1 MLFIIFPIY
10 LYCSINRVV
19 TNWLIFELFVPGT
32 LQILAFNSATR
43 LLRLPR
49 LDLSFVVALINCA
62 AVSMSV
68 IVNFFLLLGNESG
81 YFCWV
86 VGKYY
91 ITRSL
96 SSTTIFS
103 FIKSIPKLLVWWCYR
118 IILMETSVGISSS
131 KIYCNLGIAYRT
143 QRYHFQHFPV
153 LQTHITFESQ
163 PT

>member
-1 MLFIIFPIY
+1 MLLIIFPIY

-81 YFCWV
+81 YFC
-86 VGKYY
+86 
-91 ITRSL
+91 
-96 SSTTIFS
+96 
-103 FIKSIPKLLVWWCYR
+103 
-118 IILMETSVGISSS
+118 
-131 KIYCNLGIAYRT
+131 
-143 QRYHFQHFPV
+143 
-153 LQTHITFESQ
+153 
-163 PT
+163 